1 MKINWLSAILIPFS
15 LFLFYSGYLSLHNAL
30 TTNAIESRLEYFS
43 TQSHPILRPNDA
55 KLGELNPN
63 VSTSLAH
70 GLNSFVL
77 FNQWLSYLNG
87 DEAYSSESIALLTS
101 SAHIRPTWSNTYVE
115 LAKLSSNSALA
126 HEYQQFALKFG
137 PYMPTSQL
145 LMIDQTFTNWP
156 TSDVKHQVEAS
167 KNLVTIARIWRH
179 RPALNTMITYSE
191 GKSRMCNLLAF
202 NNLKVQACG

>member
-1 MKINWLSAILIPFS
+1 MKVNWLSAILIPFS

-43 TQSHPILRPNDA
+43 TQSNPISRPNDA
-55 KLGELNPN
+55 KLGELKPN
-63 VSTSLAH
+63 VSTSPAH

-87 DEAYSSESIALLTS
+87 DEAHSTESMALLTS

-115 LAKLSSNSALA
+115 LAKLSSNSELA
-126 HEYQQFALKFG
+126 REYQQLALQFG
-137 PYMPTSQL
+137 PYMLSSQL

-156 TSDVKHQVEAS
+156 ESDVKHQVEAS
-167 KNLVTIARIWRH
+167 KHLVTIARIWRH
-179 RPALNTMITYSE
+179 RPALNTMISYSE
-191 GKSRMCNLLAF
+191 GKFRMCNLLAF
-202 NNLKVQACG
+202 NKLKVQACG

>member
-1 MKINWLSAILIPFS
+1 MKLNWLSAILIPFA
-15 LFLFYSGYLSLHNAL
+15 LILLYSGYLSLRSAM

-43 TQSHPILRPNDA
+43 THSNPLLRPNDA

-63 VSTSLAH
+63 ISTSPAH

-87 DEAYSSESIALLTS
+87 DEAHSSETIALLTS

-115 LAKLSSNSALA
+115 LAKLSSNPVLD
-126 HEYQQFALKFG
+126 HEYQQLALKFG
-137 PYMPTSQL
+137 PYMPSSQL

-156 TSDVKHQVEAS
+156 ASDVQHQVEAS
-167 KNLVTIARIWRH
+167 KYLVTIARIWRH
-179 RPALNTMITYSE
+179 RPALNTMISYSE
-191 GKSRMCNLLAF
+191 GKFRMCNLLAF
-202 NNLKVQACG
+202 NKLKVQACG